1 MPPLKNAPHVP
12 VTPVETA
19 LAAVAVVIM
28 LAACIYICAHA
39 ATLAV
44 ASFKQALRGPV
55 AVALDDHADDALCA
69 AANVDGAGSGER
81 LDYEA
86 IEREVAAF
94 AQMKRDGKS
103 LPHPRHMPTA
113 ATAADLTASS
123 LDAGVPHFQGIKRRK
138 TTAGFPRA
146 DQKQAEKILK
156 SLKEIE
162 KIEDSDESDAP
173 IAEHVEI

>member
-1 MPPLKNAPHVP
+1 
-12 VTPVETA
+12 
-19 LAAVAVVIM
+19 M

-39 ATLAV
+39 AALAV

-69 AANVDGAGSGER
+69 AANVDDAGSGER

-123 LDAGVPHFQGIKRRK
+123 LDAGVPHFQGIKRR
-138 TTAGFPRA
+138 A

-156 SLKEIE
+156 VRSLKEIE